1 MTLPAYPTSYSSSRG
16 IVIMIIETRSVPGE
30 SSAPAMQDPTTA
42 NRRNRARSAGPITSS
57 HARMMMTSGS
67 SNESPSASTTC
78 STKSK

>member
-1 MTLPAYPTSYSSSRG
+1 M
-16 IVIMIIETRSVPGE
+16 VIITIETRSVPGDRI
-30 SSAPAMQDPTTA
+30 APAAKAATTA

-67 SNESPSASTTC
+67 SKDSPRARTTW